1 MEPASPQDDVK
12 KRQQKEKSKKP
23 LPPAAPRPARALFCL
38 TLQNPLRKACISI
51 VEWKYP
57 SGCMGMGAPVC
68 EPVGRGAGE
77 QETCQPVLYACER
90 SVKDNKALREPRQD
104 ASAKA
109 TAVQIGGKTR
119 LGGGSW
125 G

>member
-23 LPPAAPRPARALFCL
+23 VPPAAPRPARALFCL

-57 SGCMGMGAPVC
+57 YGCGGLGAPVC
-68 EPVGRGAGE
+68 VPVSRGAGE
-77 QETCQPVLYACER
+77 GCWGAGPRGLQAGELSAHFKPVL
-90 SVKDNKALREPRQD
+90 SV
-104 ASAKA
+104 S
-109 TAVQIGGKTR
+109 
-119 LGGGSW
+119 LGL
-125 G
+125 